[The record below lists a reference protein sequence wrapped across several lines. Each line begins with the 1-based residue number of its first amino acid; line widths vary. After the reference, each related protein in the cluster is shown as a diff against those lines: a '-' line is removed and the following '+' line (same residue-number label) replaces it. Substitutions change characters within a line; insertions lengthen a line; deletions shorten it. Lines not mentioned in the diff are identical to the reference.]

1 MSPSVGNFV
10 TDLVEMA
17 KATEQLPIV
26 ERERDQLKADNDTLR
41 DTIQS
46 LQLRAIDRKEEIERH
61 LATIRQLEV
70 ARDDAELRFLE
81 ADEHASHVLSM
92 VRASMVGLEKAA
104 LILDPPKPQPE
115 AIPEVVKG
123 IEEVPA
129 LDPTGSSSGG
139 QFPPE
144 APDYSKADAEPVPV
158 EQSPYYNAPA
168 GQSEADPIA
177 STGQASMENVPTS
190 SNVLESVSTHEPYP
204 YSDKRDYDIP
214 TWISYHDWIAGGG
227 TEDDYNQ
234 RPISKTAW

>member
-46 LQLRAIDRKEEIERH
+46 LQLRAIDRKEEVERL

-81 ADEHASHVLSM
+81 VEDD
-92 VRASMVGLEKAA
+92 AA
-104 LILDPPKPQPE
+104 TAAILARDMQSLAERLITVLDPPKPQPE
-115 AIPEVVKG
+115 AIPEVVKA

-129 LDPTGSSSGG
+129 LDPTGSSSAG
-139 QFPPE
+139 QFQPE
-144 APDYSKADAEPVPV
+144 APNYSKADAEP
-158 EQSPYYNAPA
+158 
-168 GQSEADPIA
+168 GQSEADP
-177 STGQASMENVPTS
+177 TS
-190 SNVLESVSTHEPYP
+190 FVSTETGVGNISASVEESASQSKEPSLP
-204 YSDKRDYDIP
+204 FSGKRYYDMP

-227 TEDDYNQ
+227 TEEDYNWC
-234 RPISKTAW
+234 PTAKTAW